1 MTRQTRAVRLYALL
15 LVLYPRSHRDE
26 YGPDMVQ
33 LFADRYRD
41 ERPGR
46 DLFQFVRFWG
56 GMVGDIATTALDEQL
71 ESVMSKFKRNWW
83 KWTIGVFAAFQ
94 AVFAVEAIVGLIA
107 GWQDPPLHA
116 IDALVPI
123 TGAVLLVVGL
133 ALLTSQPRPAAV
145 LLMVGLL
152 PVALAGAILFWF
164 PPMWG
169 VSLLG
174 IYLIAK
180 VLMEAGRATRQAPEA
195 VV

>member
-1 MTRQTRAVRLYALL
+1 MRQTRAVRWYALL

-26 YGPDMVQ
+26 YGSDMVQ

-56 GMVGDIATTALDEQL
+56 GMVGDIATTALNEQM
-71 ESVMSKFKRNWW
+71 ESVMSKLKRNWW
-83 KWTIGVFAAFQ
+83 KWTIGVIVAFQ

-107 GWQDPPLHA
+107 GRQDPQLHV
-116 IDALVPI
+116 IDALVPV
-123 TGAVLLVVGL
+123 TGAAVLIVGL
-133 ALLTSQPRPAAV
+133 ALLTSQPRLAAV
-145 LLMVGLL
+145 LLTVGLL
-152 PVALAGAILFWF
+152 PVALAGAIFFWF
-164 PPMWG
+164 PPMWV

-180 VLMEAGRATRQAPEA
+180 VLMEAGRATRQAPAA
-195 VV
+195 VA